1 MLHNKLVG
9 GFFMPKIH
17 YTEFFQNKFNKTLK
31 KYKKSQNRIQEEI
44 NSTDSTDGDVIPGL
58 RLGDELRLRK
68 VRIRLPE
75 YKTGKSRS
83 LRFIFLFIQ
92 PKDTIVPVT
101 IYKKGTY
108 ANEQKAIKEIKK
120 SLKEALKEIGFQ

>member
-1 MLHNKLVG
+1 
-9 GFFMPKIH
+9 MPKIH

-75 YKTGKSRS
+75 YKTGKSGS

-108 ANEQKAIKEIKK
+108 ANEQKAIEEIKK
-120 SLKEALKEIGFQ
+120 SLKEVLKEIGFQ